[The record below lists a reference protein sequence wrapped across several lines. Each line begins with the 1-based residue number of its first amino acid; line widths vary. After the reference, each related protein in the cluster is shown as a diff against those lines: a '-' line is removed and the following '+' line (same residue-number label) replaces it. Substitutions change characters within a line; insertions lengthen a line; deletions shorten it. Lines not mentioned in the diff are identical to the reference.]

1 MTSTLFLSDAITA
14 LVAPDAH
21 DPIHEAVRAPSLFSR
36 KTQVKRGAGTHLEGL
51 RRDDEVVACLPLGAT
66 SCQTLKVSAQIGR
79 QVLHGDMSDALEV
92 ALSKAGAPGH
102 AVICAEPTE
111 IRLDGQTIEGSPVG
125 KPAGTLEMVV
135 TAFISE
141 LGLLADL
148 EKAALQGG
156 LRLSGVMAAEEAA
169 SASLG
174 TDRKPILL
182 VDTWTTKYIDFTDE
196 GVRASVTVP
205 IGSGHLALDLK
216 VSFDL
221 TDSASEKLAER
232 YLLDRCG
239 ASDADKVEVAAARLD
254 ELTSA
259 CRDAAAS
266 AGLELGDALIL
277 GLPGSPRVV
286 EAWDKI
292 GLRVSAPGLAMPKTS
307 PPLLTLV
314 RGATKLAD
322 GAVPRAQAMALQLDA
337 PKDAPSALKWLRK
350 NF

>member
-21 DPIHEAVRAPSLFSR
+21 DPVHEAVRAPSLFSR
-36 KTQVKRGAGTHLEGL
+36 KTQVKRGAGAHLEALG
-51 RRDDEVVACLPLGAT
+51 REGDVVACLPLGAT

-79 QVLHGDMSDALEV
+79 QVLHGDISDALEV

-111 IRLDGQTIEGSPVG
+111 VRLDGQVVEGSAVG

-135 TAFISE
+135 TAFVSP
-141 LGLLADL
+141 LSLLADL
-148 EKAALQGG
+148 ERAALEAD

-174 TDRKPILL
+174 TDRRPVLL
-182 VDTWTTKYIDFTDE
+182 IDTWTTKYIVFTGE
-196 GVRASVTVP
+196 GVKASVTLP
-205 IGSGHLALDLK
+205 IGSGHVALDLK

-221 TDSASEKLAER
+221 SDSGAEKLAER
-232 YLLDRCG
+232 YILDRCG
-239 ASDADKVEVAAARLD
+239 AADADKVEVAAARLD
-254 ELTSA
+254 ELA
-259 CRDAAAS
+259 NGCREAADAAGFEMS
-266 AGLELGDALIL
+266 DALIL
-277 GLPGSPRVV
+277 GLPASPRVV
-286 EAWDKI
+286 ELWARA
-292 GLRVSAPGLAMPKTS
+292 GLRVSAPGLSMPKTS

-314 RGATKLAD
+314 RGAAKLAD
-322 GAVPRAQAMALQLDA
+322 GAVPRADAMALQLEGSQDT
-337 PKDAPSALKWLRK
+337 PSALKWLRK